1 MLAAQIEDNG
11 IGRKKAKEMK
21 SKDVGKK
28 KSYGMQISHDR
39 LALLN
44 PANGEYPSVLI
55 EDLVNEKGIGLGTR
69 VTLHI
74 PIQYKTD

>member
-21 SKDVGKK
+21 SKEVGKK

-44 PANGEYPSVLI
+44 PANGEFASVLV
-55 EDLVNEKGIGLGTR
+55 EDLVNKIGIELGTR